1 MAKINFSNEGITP
14 FEQLLGYNNDIMKGW
29 TNLEMSFLKSTTFS
43 YELKEE
49 VRRTLAFNNGCK
61 YCMAKGKP
69 SKDIEDVRILMAT
82 KIADMISSNI
92 PLPEEV
98 FKDLRELFSEKDISE
113 LFALICFFTASQRF
127 GALLDLEP
135 SCSIYI

>member
-1 MAKINFSNEGITP
+1 
-14 FEQLLGYNNDIMKGW
+14 
-29 TNLEMSFLKSTTFS
+29 
-43 YELKEE
+43 
-49 VRRTLAFNNGCK
+49 
-61 YCMAKGKP
+61 
-69 SKDIEDVRILMAT
+69 MAT